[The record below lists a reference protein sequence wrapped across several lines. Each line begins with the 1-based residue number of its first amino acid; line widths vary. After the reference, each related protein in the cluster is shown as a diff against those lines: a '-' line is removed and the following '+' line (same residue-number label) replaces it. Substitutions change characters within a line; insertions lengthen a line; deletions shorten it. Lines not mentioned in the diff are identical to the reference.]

1 MTRIYKDYI
10 DACVA
15 ATDKSPIPKLFRTWA
30 ALSSVS
36 GALGR
41 RVWMP
46 MANYDIRANIFVILV
61 AGPGR
66 NKSVS
71 LILPF
76 TKVFRKL
83 TTPVGST
90 PDHESFNSGLIEYG
104 LKEYPLYCIQ
114 DRITPEKLAV
124 DMSKAS
130 RFDMRLSTI
139 GDEFYDGS
147 LTLVTSEL
155 GTFLHRHE
163 RYLQM
168 FLTDMWDSKEE
179 YSHKTKTAG
188 EHIIKGP
195 CLNWIACATPE
206 QFVDNLPEDARS
218 QGLLSRIIPVYY
230 DGEKIP
236 QSLLQDRVEDSTIHN
251 LRTDLAE
258 IAKMYGPMRFDDRA
272 FDKINQDI
280 ESGLKPIPTDANL
293 AEYTQRRVS
302 HFIKV
307 ALAVSASSSKDKI
320 ITWDQWQR
328 TKDLMFEVE
337 EAMPRAL
344 AGFGMARAGRLAQDM
359 AVWTKETMS
368 NTERNFVSLRHFK
381 RELLRRTLAPGE
393 SEQTVRA
400 MEEAGYIQVKDGLV
414 FPIKL

>member
-10 DACVA
+10 EACVE
-15 ATDKSPIPKLFRTWA
+15 ATNKSPIPKLFRRWA

-46 MANYDIRANIFVILV
+46 MANYDIRSNIFVVLV

-76 TKVFRKL
+76 SKVFRKL
-83 TTPVGST
+83 TTPVGTT
-90 PDHESFNSGLIEYG
+90 PDHDHFNSGLIEYG
-104 LKEYPLYCIQ
+104 LKEFPLYLIQ

-155 GTFLHRHE
+155 GTFLSRHE

-168 FLTDMWDSKEE
+168 FLTDMWDSKME

-188 EHIIKGP
+188 EYIIKGP
-195 CLNWIACATPE
+195 CLNWLACATPE
-206 QFVDNLPEDARS
+206 QFVDNLPEDAEMAEMRKLA
-218 QGLLSRIIPVYY
+218 GLEVSEGAPIEFEDQVSVKDVNFAEPSKSSSKLS
-230 DGEKIP
+230 
-236 QSLLQDRVEDSTIHN
+236 
-251 LRTDLAE
+251 
-258 IAKMYGPMRFDDRA
+258 IANRFPEGSDV
-272 FDKINQDI
+272 NDI
-280 ESGLKPIPTDANL
+280 EVKKEMYVKELQQLVDSIEIDSMSRDEVFYDSGQGT
-293 AEYTQRRVS
+293 TQRRKS
-302 HFIKV
+302 FY
-307 ALAVSASSSKDKI
+307 
-320 ITWDQWQR
+320 
-328 TKDLMFEVE
+328 DL
-337 EAMPRAL
+337 
-344 AGFGMARAGRLAQDM
+344 
-359 AVWTKETMS
+359 
-368 NTERNFVSLRHFK
+368 
-381 RELLRRTLAPGE
+381 
-393 SEQTVRA
+393 
-400 MEEAGYIQVKDGLV
+400 
-414 FPIKL
+414 